1 MTHSCF
7 NHIFSIYYFQLWLD
21 FSMSVT
27 EKVFNSR
34 LGITLDTLGLTST
47 FGEDQLEYLIIMKV
61 VKRE

>member
-1 MTHSCF
+1 
-7 NHIFSIYYFQLWLD
+7 
-21 FSMSVT
+21 MSVT